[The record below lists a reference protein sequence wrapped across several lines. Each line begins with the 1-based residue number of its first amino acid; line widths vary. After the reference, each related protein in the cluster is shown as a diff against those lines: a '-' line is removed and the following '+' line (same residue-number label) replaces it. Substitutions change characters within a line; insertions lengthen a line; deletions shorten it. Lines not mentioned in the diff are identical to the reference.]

1 MEKLIDT
8 DLPNKEKVTTDNSVQ
23 HLIMRYY
30 CNDCSYLFC
39 VLVK

>member
-23 HLIMRYY
+23 HLIMQYY
-30 CNDCSYLFC
+30 CSDCNDLFC